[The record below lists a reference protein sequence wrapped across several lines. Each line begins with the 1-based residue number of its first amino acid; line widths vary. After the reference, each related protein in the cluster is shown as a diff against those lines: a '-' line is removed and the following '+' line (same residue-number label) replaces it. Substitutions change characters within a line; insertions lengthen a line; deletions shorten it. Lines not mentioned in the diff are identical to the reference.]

1 MLSDIKHY
9 GHEHNENDSIVR
21 LDYYSF
27 IFDMLSDIKHYGDEH
42 NKNDSIVRLDYYSF
56 IFEPK
61 RLVRTSA

>member
-1 MLSDIKHY
+1 
-9 GHEHNENDSIVR
+9 
-21 LDYYSF
+21 
-27 IFDMLSDIKHYGDEH
+27 MLSDIKHYGDEH